1 MKKISFLLIFIFL
14 INCFYAET
22 NFEIKEFNG
31 GSLDLSMT
39 FYTDSFFGS
48 RGDALR
54 NGGVVSTL
62 DFQQSFTS
70 YNPACLAFQKKST
83 FSMSFIPFGF
93 FGTPVAE
100 GLLGK
105 NVNDEIKNII
115 DEKIEDAFKDMTKTA
130 GVETKISS
138 FKGYISQAP
147 SIMGWEGIIPFAA
160 GKTAIGLA
168 REEKFTLETKVLING
183 LETLVN
189 VTDDENPLLDMDLR
203 AKINAALNLEIRN
216 VVTSIGLGRQI
227 TNEWGIGTVLEKYDS
242 RFYLNGNALADG
254 VATLS
259 GVTLEFNTNDS
270 NSLDQKAYADFKAE
284 EWGLRLGTSY
294 HYLKD
299 TLETAIDFSIQ
310 PELKLKGNGEVIYH
324 TLPDTIDTSDFT
336 KTKEGKESLKYDIFI
351 KIPSFMRITFA
362 WKPGMVLAINY
373 IHYFDTFYIKY
384 RDEKKE
390 TKIFLNMMDSFRIGF
405 NFGGYFQLGGG
416 ITLANEG
423 METID
428 YEKNETKKEV
438 VWFPVPVLSTGFAF
452 PVGDYIKTEVLLL
465 ALPAP
470 IFKTAIT
477 FNF

>member
-1 MKKISFLLIFIFL
+1 MKKISFVLFL
-14 INCFYAET
+14 ILFINHFYAKT

-31 GSLDLSMT
+31 GSFDFSLT
-39 FYTDSFFGS
+39 FFTDSFFGS

-62 DFQQSFTS
+62 DFAQSFTS

-83 FSMSFIPFGF
+83 VSMSFIPFGF
-93 FGTPVAE
+93 FGTGLAE

-105 NVNDEIKNII
+105 NMTNEIKNII
-115 DEKIEDAFKDMTKTA
+115 NDKLEDAFEDITKTA
-130 GVETKISS
+130 GVETKINSL
-138 FKGYISQAP
+138 KAYIGQAP
-147 SIMGWEGIIPFAA
+147 SIMGWEGMIPLAS
-160 GKTAIGLA
+160 GKTAIGIA
-168 REEKFTLETKVLING
+168 REEKFTLEMKMLING

-189 VTDDENPLLDMDLR
+189 VSDDENPLLDMSLR
-203 AKINAALNLEIRN
+203 AKVNAIINMEIRN
-216 VVTSIGLGRQI
+216 LVTSIGLGRQI
-227 TNEWGIGTVLEKYDS
+227 TDEWGIGAVLEKYDS
-242 RFYLNGNALADG
+242 KFILSGSALVDG

-259 GVTLEFNTNDS
+259 GTTLEFNTND
-270 NSLDQKAYADFKAE
+270 NNNLDGKANADLKAE
-284 EWGLRLGTSY
+284 EWGLRLGTTY

-310 PELKLKGNGEVIYH
+310 PELKLKGEGEVIYH
-324 TLPDTIDTSDFT
+324 SLPDTIDTSDFT
-336 KTKEGKESLKYDIFI
+336 KTKESKEQLKGDVFI

-373 IHYFDTFYIKY
+373 IHYFDPFYIKV
-384 RDEKKE
+384 RDEKRE

-423 METID
+423 MESID
-428 YEKNETKKEV
+428 FEKNRIEKNV
-438 VWFPVPVLSTGFAF
+438 IWYPVPIFSTGFAF

-470 IFKTAIT
+470 VFKTSLT